1 MKEII
6 VYVINVD
13 EIEGDYLKLTNDKF
27 IEEAINQGTVYT
39 IDNFVIAFNNEDIN
53 TFTQVIRI
61 L

>member
-1 MKEII
+1 MKETR

-13 EIEGDYLKLTNDKF
+13 EIEGDYLELTNDEF
-27 IEEAINQGTVYT
+27 IEEAENQGTVYT